1 MKRLLATTIVSMAL
15 LSWLWNLFAKPS
27 TPFSSNFSRTLFKPS
42 LHPQEFDPQALLGR
56 DHCHSLCR
64 ALVPLADVS
73 CNKHHLIDSLFA
85 GYKESDQKHLYVV
98 QSLAHEDPACSKSF
112 LTSDFLLQNTFR
124 HFRSKIK
131 SPILVVEILAH
142 LKSWFGK

>member
-1 MKRLLATTIVSMAL
+1 MAL
-15 LSWLWNLFAKPS
+15 LNWLWNLFAKPS

-73 CNKHHLIDSLFA
+73 CNKHHLIDSSFA

-112 LTSDFLLQNTFR
+112 LTSDFLLQNTFT
-124 HFRSKIK
+124 HFMSKVK
-131 SPILVVEILAH
+131 SPILVVKRPNTIQSNLFDNNKKGDLE
-142 LKSWFGK
+142 K